1 LFSVLYHYYL
11 RSQHSM
17 IASTWQPNGLEVSPR
32 IPYSNTPAPN
42 NNETLSLGASAQASD
57 DGKTIVVRITNMDKD
72 KPAKVELIVPGFSGD
87 TSAAAAS
94 SSSKPT
100 TWTLQSVGADGKV
113 DPDGANSPGDPAM
126 ISPKKDSDAV
136 GVELTVGTGASG
148 GDSLT
153 VPPYSYVVVVYGS

>member
-1 LFSVLYHYYL
+1 
-11 RSQHSM
+11 M

-32 IPYSNTPAPN
+32 IPYSNTPP
-42 NNETLSLGASAQASD
+42 NETLLGASAQASD

-72 KPAKVELIVPGFSGD
+72 KPAKVELVVPGFSGD
-87 TSAAAAS
+87 TNAAA